1 MAGLDEASAAYR
13 EAQKNFERQQS
24 LVQRQLVS
32 ASQFDIQRALRDAAK
47 GRLDQ
52 IRAQLSDRVIA
63 APFDGVLGLRLVSP
77 GSLVTPGTVITTL
90 DDVSRIK
97 LDFSV
102 PERDLSALSIG
113 QAVVSTSDAFPGE
126 QFRGLVTSVGSRV
139 DPMTRALGARAEFD
153 NPGNKLRPGMLLEV
167 RLQRPARDTLQV
179 PELSLQQVG
188 RQSFVFRVGG
198 DGKVAQVPV
207 RRERGGRLGGDPRWC
222 AGRRPHCRRGHRQ
235 VEGWR
240 EGRRRQRGARQLSD
254 GDLRHLDQA
263 AGLRHRARL
272 MLIVLGAFC

>member
-90 DDVSRIK
+90 TMSPD
-97 LDFSV
+97 
-102 PERDLSALSIG
+102 
-113 QAVVSTSDAFPGE
+113 Q
-126 QFRGLVTSVGSRV
+126 
-139 DPMTRALGARAEFD
+139 TRLLGARAQSRRCRSA
-153 NPGNKLRPGMLLEV
+153 RPWS
-167 RLQRPARDTLQV
+167 RPAMR
-179 PELSLQQVG
+179 
-188 RQSFVFRVGG
+188 F
-198 DGKVAQVPV
+198 
-207 RRERGGRLGGDPRWC
+207 
-222 AGRRPHCRRGHRQ
+222 
-235 VEGWR
+235 
-240 EGRRRQRGARQLSD
+240 
-254 GDLRHLDQA
+254 
-263 AGLRHRARL
+263 RARSFA
-272 MLIVLGAFC
+272 VS